1 MVRLVAM
8 VASGRRVPVARP
20 ARGANIKYHL
30 SLSDSD
36 RLRLLLK
43 IRFGDVKEASRQDKQ
58 GSKPD
63 KKERPAR

>member
-1 MVRLVAM
+1 M
-8 VASGRRVPVARP
+8 VASGRRIPVAKP
-20 ARGANIKYHL
+20 AQGANIKYHL

-36 RLRLLLK
+36 RLRLLLNV
-43 IRFGDVKEASRQDKQ
+43 RFGDVKEASRQDKQ